1 MRNCCTAIGAE
12 IKGPMFDLT
21 VLDNDKTQCI
31 DIERTFSPRPRVLYI
46 GAKVFIMAWIIA
58 VLVSSITNKEHPD
71 FWMAYL
77 THWGFLFTVAYSV
90 MSVICAIVFA
100 VRAPDK
106 SGVLEGG
113 VGFMV
118 KTTWALFAIALPVEI
133 MITILF
139 WVLEFDGEVKYISVM
154 VHGGG
159 MALIVIDGFL
169 LSRIPLRMKQ
179 FLLFQTFTIL
189 YLIWNVV
196 HAYSG
201 IGNPYND
208 GESQDDDAIYASL
221 AWKNNTMGAA
231 ILSAGIVC
239 VANPVLFLLCWA
251 FARMLPKRLCD
262 KDERRFKASL
272 IEV

>member
-1 MRNCCTAIGAE
+1 
-12 IKGPMFDLT
+12 MFDLA
-21 VLDNDKTQCI
+21 VENDKTRCI
-31 DIERTFSPRPRVLYI
+31 DIERTFSPRPRVPYM

-58 VLVSSITNKEHPD
+58 TLVSSIANNDHPD
-71 FWMAYL
+71 FWLAYL

-90 MSVICAIVFA
+90 MSVISAVVFA

-113 VGFMV
+113 VGFLV

-133 MITILF
+133 VITILY
-139 WVLEFDGEVKYISVM
+139 WVLVFDGEVKYVSVM

-159 MALIVIDGFL
+159 MVLIIIDGFL

-179 FLLFQTFTIL
+179 FILFEIFTIL

-221 AWKNNTMGAA
+221 AWQNNTMGAA
-231 ILSAGIVC
+231 ILSAAIVF
-239 VANPVLFLLCWA
+239 VANPVLFLLCWS
-251 FARMLPKRLCD
+251 FAWILPKRLCD
-262 KDERRFKASL
+262 KDEQRFKASL

>member
-1 MRNCCTAIGAE
+1 MC
-12 IKGPMFDLT
+12 
-21 VLDNDKTQCI
+21 VI
-31 DIERTFSPRPRVLYI
+31 DI
-46 GAKVFIMAWIIA
+46 AAFIAYYLFIYLRACSIKSISNSFDHDIIPP
-58 VLVSSITNKEHPD
+58 SRHTQK
-71 FWMAYL
+71 
-77 THWGFLFTVAYSV
+77 
-90 MSVICAIVFA
+90 
-100 VRAPDK
+100 
-106 SGVLEGG
+106 
-113 VGFMV
+113 
-118 KTTWALFAIALPVEI
+118 ALFAIALPVEI

-239 VANPVLFLLCWA
+239 VANPVLFLLCWV
-251 FARMLPKRLCD
+251 FI
-262 KDERRFKASL
+262 FHY
-272 IEV
+272 